1 MKRIEIMLICGLLL
15 CVSCKKFLEEDSRSL
30 ITLTEFYGSDADA
43 IAAVNGVYQAM
54 RTEVIDMY
62 TIQALEMISDDGIL
76 SPTNIGS
83 RMELE
88 NLTYTSQHFNI
99 KSMWSTPYRVIERA
113 NNVIAYAKDSSKI
126 SPKTIRRVQGEARFL
141 RAFYYFRLV
150 QLFGDVPLMTDPASV
165 DPDNLRP
172 ARTTAADVYKK
183 IIEDLQYAE
192 VNLDDAYG
200 YNDSNGGRA
209 TKAAAKALLGK
220 VYLAMAGYPLKDGAK
235 YQLAADKLKELI
247 DNKAVYKTDLN
258 TNYANIFSTAAS
270 NKSADKERI
279 FYTKGT
285 SGMPANALAYTRMKY
300 NYVYS
305 PTMNVS
311 PGFSMPYIFTAS
323 ANGYSELVDGIKVPA
338 VQADDVISA
347 ALPIGFTFRYGGW
360 PVDKFYMSSNG
371 FISFVSRVNTAPILN
386 VTKDQVIAP
395 LIDNLNGTG
404 GEASYATSGTAPDR
418 VLTVQWKNWRWKT
431 GTTIGN
437 NISFQ
442 LKLYE
447 ADGKIQMIYNQTGDP
462 VNNGIAA
469 VGMRTNSFF
478 CSISNSATSP
488 DFNWVSGTSAVS
500 TSVKRF
506 QPGQVFTITPNPQ
519 AVYEWADPRMSVNVN
534 STNRVS
540 KYNDELT
547 SSVTDNADDFIW
559 LRYSDVLLMYAEAL
573 TNLGGAAN
581 TDLALLQ
588 LNQIRQAHG
597 GTSGSPTMPL
607 LPDLTYNS
615 PEELQ
620 HLIRLERRRE
630 LAFECHRWF
639 DLKRWGLLPGTI
651 RAHLADEYS
660 MPESEFSY
668 VNDNMNLLP
677 IPYSDIANNPNLIQN
692 PGY

>member
-1 MKRIEIMLICGLLL
+1 MKRTELMLICGLLL
-15 CVSCKKFLEEDSRSL
+15 CVSCKKFLEEDPRSV
-30 ITLTEFYGSDADA
+30 ITLTNFYATDADA

-54 RTEVIDMY
+54 RTEVIDMN
-62 TIQALEMISDDGIL
+62 TMESLEMISDDGIL
-76 SPTNIGS
+76 VPTNIGANI
-83 RMELE
+83 ELE
-88 NLTYTSQHFNI
+88 NLTYTSQHADI
-99 KSMWSTPYRVIERA
+99 KAMWSTPYRVIERA
-113 NNVIAYAKDSSKI
+113 NNVIAYANDSSKI
-126 SPKTIRRVQGEARFL
+126 TPKIITRVQAEARFL

-150 QLFGDVPLMTDPASV
+150 QLFGDVPLLTDPASV

-172 ARTTAADVYKK
+172 ARTPAADVYKK

-192 VNLDDAYG
+192 VNLDDTYT
-200 YNDSNGGRA
+200 YNDNNGGRA

-220 VYLAMAGYPLKDGAK
+220 VYLTMAGYPLRDASK
-235 YQLAADKLKELI
+235 YQLAADKLKELM
-247 DNKAVYKTDLN
+247 DNKAVYKIDLN
-258 TNYANIFSTAAS
+258 TSYTNIFSTAAS

-279 FYTKGT
+279 FYSKGT

-305 PTMNVS
+305 TMMNVS
-311 PGFSMPYIFTAS
+311 SDFSKPYIFTAGTD
-323 ANGYSELVDGIKVPA
+323 GYSDLVGGVKVPA
-338 VQADDVISA
+338 VQVDDAISS
-347 ALPIGFTFRYGGW
+347 ALPIGFTFRFGGF

-371 FISFVSRVNTAPILN
+371 FISFASRVNAAPVLN

-395 LIDNLNGTG
+395 LIDNLNGYG
-404 GEASYATSGTAPDR
+404 GEASYATSGTAPNR
-418 VLTVQWKNWRWKT
+418 VLTVQWKNWGWRT
-431 GTTIGN
+431 GTTIAN

-442 LKLYE
+442 VKLYE
-447 ADGKIQMIYNQTGDP
+447 ADGKIQMIYNQTGAP
-462 VNNGIAA
+462 VNSGIAA

-500 TSVKRF
+500 TSVKSF

-519 AVYEWADPRMSVNVN
+519 ALYEWADPRMSVNVSN
-534 STNRVS
+534 NNRAC

-547 SSVTDNADDFIW
+547 TSVTDNADDFIW

-597 GTSGSPTMPL
+597 GTYGTPAMPL
-607 LPDLTYNS
+607 LADLTYNS
-615 PEELQ
+615 PEELMT
-620 HLIRLERRRE
+620 LIRLERRRE

-639 DLKRWGLLPGTI
+639 DLKRWGILPGTI
-651 RAHLADEYS
+651 RAHLADEYNQ
-660 MPESEFSY
+660 PESEFSY

-677 IPYSDIANNPNLIQN
+677 IPYSDIANNPNLTQN
-692 PGY
+692 AGY